1 MKKNVFLYLF
11 VFSVLFNVYQYVNGK
26 RYFTENQKEIVKKDK
41 KLQQIDALQDSIRTL
56 LIEKSDFGYFSLE
69 NNGFGTDFFKEIGLE
84 KPTDYITSKLL
95 ETNIPKG
102 KHPLINY
109 EPSNLR
115 FQINKIRVLN
125 HRWIICDFTDGANWG
140 ELLLQY
146 EIKDNKEITFSVLG
160 EILYPKD
167 TY

>member
-1 MKKNVFLYLF
+1 M
-11 VFSVLFNVYQYVNGK
+11 
-26 RYFTENQKEIVKKDK
+26 
-41 KLQQIDALQDSIRTL
+41 QDSIRTL

-102 KHPLINY
+102 KHLLINY